1 MRRLLPGPF
10 PCIEE
15 LTPCEVGGGREEVAR
30 PSHREMACPS
40 LQGRSTAGLIKRAK
54 FLLFEKIYA
63 FYTPGAD
70 FATRF
75 LCLDLHNAQLCGTE
89 APMDAIYLIFGFVLA
104 AATLGF
110 LLLCDRLGP
119 RS

>member
-1 MRRLLPGPF
+1 L
-10 PCIEE
+10 
-15 LTPCEVGGGREEVAR
+15 R
-30 PSHREMACPS
+30 PV
-40 LQGRSTAGLIKRAK
+40 
-54 FLLFEKIYA
+54 EKIYA
-63 FYTPGAD
+63 FYTRAAD

-75 LCLDLHNAQLCGTE
+75 LCLDLHNAQLCGIE
-89 APMDAIYLIFGFVLA
+89 AFMDAIYLIFGFVLA